1 MPSSCQGGPPTTCHR
16 ISQASENLG
25 QLRGHGL
32 GLGTLPTSHRYHFP
46 KARQQEQDAGER
58 HRPQWHETEA
68 RKARAPLR
76 VQVPC
81 CLAPGANGTAWG
93 MQPAGPLSS
102 VLTVMVPPL
111 LRPCRWVCGCRDCWA
126 QGRAG
131 QGSQTEAQVAAARAG
146 LCLWTLHPCPKH
158 SIPRWEAGWG
168 PELLLST
175 SVPRLG
181 GRHSWCAQE
190 MRVKDSWGAHR
201 LLGTAGGFGSKEA
214 SAQPPPGHLM
224 GAGHERRR
232 PAEISFFFF
241 LAKPLQPEVPRPGTE
256 PEPQR

>member
-46 KARQQEQDAGER
+46 KAQQQEQDAGER
-58 HRPQWHETEA
+58 HRPQWQETEA
-68 RKARAPLR
+68 RKARALPEG
-76 VQVPC
+76 
-81 CLAPGANGTAWG
+81 PGS
-93 MQPAGPLSS
+93 MLLGPWCQWYSLGHATRWPS
-102 VLTVMVPPL
+102 L
-111 LRPCRWVCGCRDCWA
+111 LCVNSDGATSAEQRPCRWVCGCRDCWA

-190 MRVKDSWGAHR
+190 MRVKDSWGAHSCWG
-201 LLGTAGGFGSKEA
+201 LQGA
-214 SAQPPPGHLM
+214 SAL
-224 GAGHERRR
+224 R
-232 PAEISFFFF
+232 
-241 LAKPLQPEVPRPGTE
+241 KPVLSLLQGI
-256 PEPQR
+256 